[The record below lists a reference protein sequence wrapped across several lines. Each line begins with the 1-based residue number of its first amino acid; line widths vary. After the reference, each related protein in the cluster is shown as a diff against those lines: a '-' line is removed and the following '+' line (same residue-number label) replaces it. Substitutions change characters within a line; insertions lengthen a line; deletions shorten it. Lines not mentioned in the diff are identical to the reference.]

1 MGRALQGADATA
13 RRGDVK
19 SKRREMDIL
28 DWQNRRQKPL
38 AKGFHPKGQKQEGKK
53 KKEDHI

>member
-28 DWQNRRQKPL
+28 DWQNWRQKPL
-38 AKGFHPKGQKQEGKK
+38 AKGFHPKAKSGGGKK
-53 KKEDHI
+53 EEDHI